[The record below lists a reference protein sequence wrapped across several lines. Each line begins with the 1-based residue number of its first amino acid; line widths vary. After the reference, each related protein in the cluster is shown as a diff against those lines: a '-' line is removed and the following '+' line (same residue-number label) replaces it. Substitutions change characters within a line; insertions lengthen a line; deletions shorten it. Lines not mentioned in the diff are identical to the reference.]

1 MIGGPMLSRKLL
13 FVSLVFFVL
22 ALGSL
27 ALSRSPKVARQIVTT
42 MLQAEALAPQMSGPS
57 PTAVSPAQAPTR
69 APVKA
74 TRTPRKSPTP
84 TMEPLPQPGAPEPTQ
99 ASAPQPGEPAPTE
112 ASAPQPTA
120 PEPTQ
125 ASSPVPP
132 APTPQVTT
140 VVEAEWPEK
149 MEFGRSDAI
158 RVSLVRTENGDWVP
172 TVEGAGHTARSATI
186 VPVGTPEAPLQQ
198 AFGSK
203 YEGCAVA
210 NLVGAA
216 FDVKAINAECQS
228 LDMPRV
234 TWEWN
239 LVAKT
244 DGPQV
249 INVNIEAVWTP
260 VGGEGKVIQR
270 QIWRAQLAIRVTKP
284 LVARGQLQIFSIL
297 EGLVGSVFSVPWLHE
312 RWKELKEK
320 RKRGKAPHEV
330 PPDPK

>member
-1 MIGGPMLSRKLL
+1 
-13 FVSLVFFVL
+13 
-22 ALGSL
+22 
-27 ALSRSPKVARQIVTT
+27 
-42 MLQAEALAPQMSGPS
+42 
-57 PTAVSPAQAPTR
+57 
-69 APVKA
+69 
-74 TRTPRKSPTP
+74 
-84 TMEPLPQPGAPEPTQ
+84 
-99 ASAPQPGEPAPTE
+99 
-112 ASAPQPTA
+112 
-120 PEPTQ
+120 
-125 ASSPVPP
+125 
-132 APTPQVTT
+132 VTT

-203 YEGCAVA
+203 YEGCTVA
-210 NLVGAA
+210 NLVGTA
-216 FDVKAINAECQS
+216 FEVKAINTECQS

-239 LVAKT
+239 LVAKA

-249 INVNIEAVWTP
+249 INANIEAVWTP
-260 VGGEGKVIQR
+260 IGGEGKEIRR

-284 LVARGQLQIFSIL
+284 LIARGQLQIFSIL